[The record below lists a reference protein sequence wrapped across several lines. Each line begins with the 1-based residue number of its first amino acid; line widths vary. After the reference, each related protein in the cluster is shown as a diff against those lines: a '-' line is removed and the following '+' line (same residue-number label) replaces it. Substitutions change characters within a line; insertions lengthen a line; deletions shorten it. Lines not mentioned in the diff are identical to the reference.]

1 MSSWSIGGDG
11 GNSFPFDRIGD
22 TVTGQIVSL
31 QEVQQTDLQ
40 TGEPKM
46 FANGQPMMMYRVSLA
61 TQLRDPAN
69 PSDDGHRDVYLK
81 GSRKSE
87 TQSSLAAVL
96 DAVRA
101 ATGGTDLEPNATLT
115 LTYIG
120 DGPASQRG
128 FNPPKL
134 YQATYQR
141 AVMGLGGPQYA
152 TQQPTAP
159 VQQPAAP
166 VQQYAP
172 PQAPAAPPVQYA
184 PQQPVQQYATPPA
197 PQAPASAAPGGPTPE
212 QVAALRAAGVDPA
225 SVFPG
230 YQG

>member
-40 TGEPKM
+40 TGEPKT

-120 DGPASQRG
+120 DGPVSQRG

-159 VQQPAAP
+159 VQQ
-166 VQQYAP
+166 YAP

-197 PQAPASAAPGGPTPE
+197 PQAQQAPASAASGGPTPE
-212 QVAALRAAGVDPA
+212 QVAALRAAGLDPA